1 MKKTW
6 AMKWA
11 KALESG
17 KYKQATS
24 GLRIGEGYC
33 CLGVLCK
40 IAGKR
45 FYKID
50 TIDTAGK
57 QLNYYYTTDTV
68 YHTNERNYVPTDV
81 MELTG
86 LKSAAGVYPGLHGSE
101 SGYKGILSDAFPE
114 LQNSLAR
121 LNDYLKYDFTQ
132 IAQVIR
138 DNWRDL

>member
-1 MKKTW
+1 
-6 AMKWA
+6 MKWA

-50 TIDTAGK
+50 TAGS
-57 QLNYYYTTDTV
+57 NYYYTTDTV
-68 YHTNERNYVPTDV
+68 YHSYERNFVPTDV

-86 LKSAAGVYPGLHGSE
+86 LKSGAGVYPTDK
-101 SGYKGILSDAFPE
+101 KGI
-114 LQNSLAR
+114 QNSLAR